1 MKIYI
6 AGSFSNDVLKCS
18 LLKMI
23 RLARKNHPSAELFIP
38 MEHKIEEDFQMP
50 NGNWFLSNS
59 DWANRVFKMDLEN
72 LVNSDMVF
80 AMYTG
85 HYGTTGTS
93 WEIGFAYAQGIPIVL
108 YIPDWTRES
117 KFSLM
122 ILNCAKHYMD
132 EKGNIKKIT
141 TKWLEQFN
149 QK

>member
-6 AGSFSNDVLKCS
+6 AGSFSDQYLRGS

-38 MEHKIEEDFQMP
+38 MEYKIEEDFQKEDGTW
-50 NGNWFLSNS
+50 NLSNP
-59 DWANRVFKMDLEN
+59 DWANRVFKMDVEN
-72 LVNSDMVF
+72 LINSDMMF

-108 YIPDWTRES
+108 YIPDWSKES
-117 KFSLM
+117 NFSLM
-122 ILNCAKHYMD
+122 VLNCAKKYID
-132 EKGNIKKIT
+132 ENGNIKKIT

>member
-6 AGSFSNDVLKCS
+6 AGSFSNELLRS
-18 LLKMI
+18 SILKMI

-38 MEHKIEEDFQMP
+38 MEHKIEDDFQKEDGTW
-50 NGNWFLSNS
+50 NLSNP
-59 DWANRVFKMDLEN
+59 DWANRVFKMDVEN
-72 LVNSDMVF
+72 LMNSDVVF

-93 WEIGFAYAQGIPIVL
+93 WEIGFAYAQEIPIVL

-117 KFSLM
+117 NFSLM
-122 ILNCAKHYMD
+122 VLNCAKKYMD
-132 EKGNIKKIT
+132 ENGNIKKIT
-141 TKWLEQFN
+141 DKWLEQFN